1 MSEKKR
7 SRDAGKW
14 FREMKSEL
22 KKVVWPTLPQVTK
35 NTGIVMAMV
44 IIVALF
50 IGIVDFAL
58 KLGVGAL
65 VSLG

>member
-35 NTGIVMAMV
+35 NTGIVIAMV
-44 IIVALF
+44 VIVALF
-50 IGIVDFAL
+50 IAAADLGLNAGVDALL
-58 KLGVGAL
+58 KL
-65 VSLG
+65 

>member
-7 SRDAGKW
+7 SRDGGKW

-22 KKVVWPTLPQVTK
+22 KKVVWPTLPQVVK

-50 IGIVDFAL
+50 IGVVDLGLMAGVKALL
-58 KLGVGAL
+58 KL
-65 VSLG
+65 

>member
-7 SRDAGKW
+7 SRDGGKW

-22 KKVVWPTLPQVTK
+22 KKVVWPTLPQVMK

-44 IIVALF
+44 IIVAVF
-50 IGIVDFAL
+50 IGVVDLGLMAGVKAL
-58 KLGVGAL
+58 LA
-65 VSLG
+65 